1 MIVGRKG
8 TRKRVKK
15 IRLWRRRVIW
25 YHIKTRG
32 SIGGKKP
39 IIDIV
44 MRSCRRAYRKS
55 GELNTGFTGVPSP
68 NSDMGMRSCDT
79 SEE

>member
-1 MIVGRKG
+1 MIISRKG

-32 SIGGKKP
+32 SISGKKP
-39 IIDIV
+39 IINIV
-44 MRSCRRAYRKS
+44 IQSC
-55 GELNTGFTGVPSP
+55 
-68 NSDMGMRSCDT
+68 
-79 SEE
+79 